1 MNKLH
6 VKHILFSAILFILC
20 LTATAYAQ
28 KTTPPNKP
36 ILLGMSAAFT
46 GHSKGLGIEL
56 FRGSQAY
63 FNQVNANGGINGHKV
78 VIKYYDDGYNP
89 LPAIRNTINL
99 IEKDNV
105 LCLFNYVGTPTVTRV
120 LPVIKHFNNDKPLY
134 MFFPFTGAQPQREYP
149 YEEYVFNLRASYRQE
164 TWGLVHNLFMIGRR
178 RIAVLY
184 QADAYGRSGWDGV
197 RKALTEKSLRIVA
210 EATYRRGI
218 DFNSSMKEQVEILA
232 AAQPDAIISIGTYE
246 ACAAFIRDARDA
258 GLNIPICNLSF
269 VGSENMLQLL
279 SGLEKSSGKKY
290 TANLINTQAVP
301 TYEDTSLAAVR
312 DYRKVMS
319 ENSPAPPEEFAK
331 DYKPLKFSFISFEG
345 YLNAKVMSV
354 ILERMMARP
363 NKTSLYSATLSIRD
377 LDIGLDDPISFSRG
391 KHQGLDKVYYTT
403 VSGGQFV
410 PLTNWNRWS
419 K

>member
-6 VKHILFSAILFILC
+6 IKHIFFSATLFILC
-20 LTATAYAQ
+20 LAATAYA
-28 KTTPPNKP
+28 KKSTPPKDP

-46 GHSKGLGIEL
+46 GHSRGLGIEL

-63 FNQVNANGGINGHKV
+63 FNQVNANGGINGRKV
-78 VIKYYDDGYNP
+78 VIKYYDDGYDP

-120 LPVIKHFNNDKPLY
+120 LPVIKHFNTDKPLY
-134 MFFPFTGAQPQREYP
+134 MFFPFTGAQPQREFP
-149 YEEYVFNLRASYRQE
+149 YEEYVFNLRTSYRQE
-164 TWGLVHNLFMIGRR
+164 TWGLVHNLFMVGRR

-197 RKALTEKSLRIVA
+197 RKALTEKDLRIVA

-218 DFNSSMKEQVEILA
+218 DFKSSMEKQVKILA

-279 SGLEKSSGKKY
+279 NSLERSSGKNY
-290 TANLINTQAVP
+290 TEDLINTQAVP

-319 ENSPAPPEEFAK
+319 ENPPAPPEEFSK
-331 DYKPLKFSFISFEG
+331 DYNPLKFSFISFEG

-354 ILERMMARP
+354 ILTRMMESQK
-363 NKTSLYSATLSIRD
+363 NQSLYSATLSIRD
-377 LDIGLDDPISFSRG
+377 LDIGLDEPISFGRG
-391 KHQGLDKVYYTT
+391 KHQGLDEVYYTT
-403 VSGGQFV
+403 VSGGQFI

>member
-1 MNKLH
+1 MKKIH
-6 VKHILFSAILFILC
+6 VKHILFPAILIIFY
-20 LTATAYAQ
+20 LTTTVYAQ
-28 KTTPPNKP
+28 KSALPNKP

-78 VIKYYDDGYNP
+78 VIRYYDDGYNP

-99 IEKDNV
+99 IERDNV
-105 LCLFNYVGTPTVTRV
+105 LCMFNYVGTPTVTRV
-120 LPVIKHFNNDKPLY
+120 LPVIKHFNTDKPLY
-134 MFFPFTGAQPQREYP
+134 LFFPFTGAQPQREYP
-149 YEEYVFNLRASYRQE
+149 YKKYVFNLRASYRQE

-184 QADAYGRSGWDGV
+184 QADAYGRSGWEGI
-197 RKALTEKSLRIVA
+197 RKALTEKNLRIVA
-210 EATYRRGI
+210 EATYRRGT
-218 DFNSSMKEQVEILA
+218 DFKSSMEEQVKILA
-232 AAQPDAIISIGTYE
+232 ATQPDAIISIGTYE

-269 VGSENMLQLL
+269 VGSENMLHLL
-279 SGLEKSSGKKY
+279 NGLEKSTGKKY
-290 TANLINTQAVP
+290 TENLINTQAVP

-319 ENSPAPPEEFAK
+319 ENPPAPPEEFAK
-331 DYKPLKFSFISFEG
+331 DYNPLKFSFISFEG
-345 YLNAKVMSV
+345 YLNAKVMSI
-354 ILERMMARP
+354 ILERMTESP
-363 NKTSLYSATLSIRD
+363 KKTSLYSATLSIKD
-377 LDIGLDDPISFSRG
+377 LDIGLDAPISFSRG
-391 KHQGLDKVYYTT
+391 KHQGFDKVYYTT
-403 VSGGQFV
+403 VSEGQFV
-410 PLTNWNRWS
+410 PLTNWNRWN